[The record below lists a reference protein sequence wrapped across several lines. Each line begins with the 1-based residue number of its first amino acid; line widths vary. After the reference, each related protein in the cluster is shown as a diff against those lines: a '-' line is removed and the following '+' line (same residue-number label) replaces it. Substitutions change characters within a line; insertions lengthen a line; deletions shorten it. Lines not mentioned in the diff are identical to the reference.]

1 MDAMTTSP
9 QGFTDIT
16 STVTTDLNALLQSGR
31 AAKGLKNLYTE
42 LMRKAKPNKVAIR
55 TLEGLQ
61 YTYRDLSHASARIA
75 HFIQSLGLV
84 PGSRIAA
91 RVEKSPEAL
100 MLYLACLR
108 SGMVFLPLNTGY
120 QSEELRYF
128 FNDAKPGLVVC
139 DPSALAWIAPL
150 ANSLGCQQIETL
162 GSDISGSLLE
172 KATRFL
178 DDFPTV
184 ECGPDAL
191 AAILYTSG
199 TTGQSKGAMLTH
211 ANLASNA
218 VVLHYAWRWQ
228 ESDVLIH
235 ALPIFHVHGL
245 FVAIHGALLAGAQMV
260 WMSKFDAKA
269 VVMECARATVLMGV
283 PTFYVRLVE
292 SGLLTADRV
301 KNMRLF
307 ISGSAP
313 LLAETHQAFTEITG
327 HAILE
332 RYGMSETVML
342 TSNPYEGNRRA
353 GTVGF
358 ALPSVELRLVDD
370 DGALIEPEPGQE
382 SAIGGVQVRGPN
394 VFVGYWNMPEK
405 TKEEFAQGGWFKT
418 SDMGQ
423 FAADGYLVLVGRS
436 KDLIISGG
444 YNVYPKEIELL
455 LDDQP
460 EVYESAVI
468 GLFHPDFGEAVA
480 AVVVPDPPDAAS
492 RMTIEDEAKLLGRLR
507 SMIAGFKL
515 PKRIFFM
522 AELPR
527 NAMGKV
533 QKNVLRDRFAAT
545 FSG

>member
-1 MDAMTTSP
+1 
-9 QGFTDIT
+9 
-16 STVTTDLNALLQSGR
+16 
-31 AAKGLKNLYTE
+31 
-42 LMRKAKPNKVAIR
+42 MRKAKPNKVAIR

-61 YTYRDLSHASARIA
+61 YTYRDLSYASARIA

-139 DPSALAWIAPL
+139 DPSALDWIAPL

-172 KATRFL
+172 KATRFS
-178 DDFPTV
+178 DDFQTV

-199 TTGQSKGAMLTH
+199 TTGRSKGAMLTH

-218 VVLHYAWRWQ
+218 VVLHYAWRWH

-358 ALPSVELRLVDD
+358 ALPSVDLRLVDD
-370 DGALIEPEPGQE
+370 EGALIEPEPGQE

-405 TKEEFAQGGWFKT
+405 TKEEFA
-418 SDMGQ
+418 
-423 FAADGYLVLVGRS
+423 
-436 KDLIISGG
+436 
-444 YNVYPKEIELL
+444 
-455 LDDQP
+455 
-460 EVYESAVI
+460 
-468 GLFHPDFGEAVA
+468 
-480 AVVVPDPPDAAS
+480 
-492 RMTIEDEAKLLGRLR
+492 
-507 SMIAGFKL
+507 
-515 PKRIFFM
+515 
-522 AELPR
+522 
-527 NAMGKV
+527 
-533 QKNVLRDRFAAT
+533 
-545 FSG
+545 

>member
-1 MDAMTTSP
+1 MTTSP
-9 QGFTDIT
+9 QAFSDIR
-16 STVTTDLNALLQSGR
+16 STVSAEMNQLLQKGSSAR
-31 AAKGLKNLYTE
+31 GLKNLYTE
-42 LMRKAKPNKVAIR
+42 LMRKAKPQKIAIR
-55 TLEGLQ
+55 TLQGLH
-61 YTYRDLSHASARIA
+61 YSYRDLAAASARMA
-75 HFIQSLGLV
+75 HYISSLGLKQ
-84 PGSRIAA
+84 GSRVAA

-139 DPSALAWIAPL
+139 DPSAFGWIKPL
-150 ANSLGCQQIETL
+150 AEASGCPHVETL
-162 GSDISGSLLE
+162 GSDISGSLLD
-172 KATRFL
+172 KAAPFP
-178 DDFPTV
+178 DDFSTIA
-184 ECGPDAL
+184 CGPDAL

-199 TTGQSKGAMLTH
+199 TTGRSKGAMLTH

-218 VVLHYAWRWQ
+218 LVLHHAWRWQ
-228 ESDVLIH
+228 EDDVLIH

-245 FVAIHGALLAGAQMV
+245 FVAIHGALWAGAQMV
-260 WMSKFDAKA
+260 WMSKFDPAA
-269 VVMECARATVLMGV
+269 VIKEAATATVLMGV

-292 SGLLTADRV
+292 SGLLTSKSV
-301 KNMRLF
+301 KTMRLF

-313 LLAETHQAFTEITG
+313 LLAETHQAFTKLTG

-342 TSNPYEGNRRA
+342 TSNPYDGHRRA

-370 DGALIEPEPGQE
+370 QGQPIPVTPGQE

-394 VFVGYWNMPEK
+394 IFVGYWNMPEK
-405 TKEEFAQGGWFKT
+405 TKEEFAPGAWFKT
-418 SDMGQ
+418 GDMGQ

-468 GLFHPDFGEAVA
+468 GLSHPDFGEAVA
-480 AVVVPDPPDAAS
+480 AVVVPDPPESAV
-492 RMTIEDEAKLLGRLR
+492 RMGSQDEAQLLSRLR
-507 SMIAGFKL
+507 SMIASFKL
-515 PKRIFFM
+515 PKRLFFVQ
-522 AELPR
+522 ELPR

-533 QKNVLRDRFAAT
+533 QKNLLREQFSST
-545 FSG
+545 FLPH

>member
-1 MDAMTTSP
+1 MTISP
-9 QGFTDIT
+9 QGFADIAPA
-16 STVTTDLNALLQSGR
+16 VTTELQLLLKIGSS
-31 AAKGLKNLYTE
+31 AKGSKNLYAD
-42 LMRKAKPNKVAIR
+42 LMRKATPNKVAIR
-55 TLEGLQ
+55 TLDGLH
-61 YTYRDLSHASARIA
+61 YTYRDLASASARIA
-75 HFIQSLGLV
+75 HFIKGLGLT
-84 PGSRIAA
+84 PGSRVAV

-128 FNDAKPGLVVC
+128 FNDAKPGLIVC
-139 DPSALAWIAPL
+139 DPSAHQWIAPL
-150 ANSLGCQQIETL
+150 AESLGCKYVETL
-162 GSDISGSLLE
+162 GSDISGSLLQ
-172 KATRFL
+172 KAAPLPDQFA
-178 DDFPTV
+178 TV
-184 ECGPDAL
+184 NCGPDAL

-199 TTGQSKGAMLTH
+199 TTGRSKGAMLTH
-211 ANLASNA
+211 GNLASNA
-218 VVLHYAWRWQ
+218 LVLHHVWRWK
-228 ESDVLIH
+228 SNDVLIH

-245 FVAIHGALLAGAQMV
+245 FVAIHGVLWAGAQMI

-269 VVMECARATVLMGV
+269 VVSAFDQATLLMGV

-292 SGLLTADRV
+292 SGLLSAERA
-301 KNMRLF
+301 KKMRLF

-313 LLAETHQAFTEITG
+313 LLAETHQAFTQLTG
-327 HAILE
+327 HSILE

-342 TSNPYEGNRRA
+342 TSNPYDGKRRA

-370 DGALIEPEPGQE
+370 QGTVIKPTLGHE

-418 SDMGQ
+418 GDMGQ
-423 FAADGYLVLVGRS
+423 FAADGYLILVGRS

-444 YNVYPKEIELL
+444 YNVYPKEMELL

-460 EVYESAVI
+460 EIYESAVI
-468 GLFHPDFGEAVA
+468 GLPHPDFGEAVT
-480 AVVVPDPPDAAS
+480 AVVVPEPPQKATL
-492 RMTIEDEAKLLGRLR
+492 MGPEDEAKLLTRLR
-507 SMIAGFKL
+507 PMIAGFKL

-522 AELPR
+522 DELPR

-533 QKNVLRDRFAAT
+533 QKNVLREHFIST
-545 FSG
+545 FKA